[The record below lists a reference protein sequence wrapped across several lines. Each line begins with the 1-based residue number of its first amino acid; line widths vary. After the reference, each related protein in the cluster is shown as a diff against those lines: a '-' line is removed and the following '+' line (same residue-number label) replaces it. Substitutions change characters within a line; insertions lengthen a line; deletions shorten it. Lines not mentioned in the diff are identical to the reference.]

1 MAAIALMQRDVRG
14 PVAMLELLARAAR
27 ACIVAARSSS
37 PVELPQSFPRGTLG
51 KPVSMDIASRRGD
64 PVNKGLMACNRIP
77 ARIGQFLQ
85 PLPAALG
92 AIEVDDLKPI
102 RPRANE
108 RLPTLRIERD
118 ALDVAAAPFV
128 DDWRAVSFDPV

>member
-1 MAAIALMQRDVRG
+1 
-14 PVAMLELLARAAR
+14 
-27 ACIVAARSSS
+27 
-37 PVELPQSFPRGTLG
+37 
-51 KPVSMDIASRRGD
+51 MDIASRRDD

-102 RPRANE
+102 RPRVNE
-108 RLPTLRIERD
+108 RLPTLRIASTERTKC
-118 ALDVAAAPFV
+118 
-128 DDWRAVSFDPV
+128 